1 MTTSAQNSVSAGQDG
16 ARSDAG
22 SLTLGIDHLGLS
34 VGDLEQT
41 LRFFQECLGW
51 SLLGRRE
58 EYPAAFVTDQHSILT
73 LWQVE
78 RDRRIDFNRR
88 TNVGLHH
95 LALRVGSVEQLQ
107 HLHER
112 VERWPGAR
120 VEFSPEISG
129 GGPKT
134 HFMVSEPG
142 GLRLEFCYDPRR
154 ATS

>member
-1 MTTSAQNSVSAGQDG
+1 MTNSAQNSESSAQDG
-16 ARSDAG
+16 AHSEAG

-34 VGDLEQT
+34 VADLAQT
-41 LRFFQECLGW
+41 LLFFQECLGW
-51 SLLGRRE
+51 ALLGRRE
-58 EYPAAFVTDQHSILT
+58 EYPAAFVTDQHAIVT

-78 RDRRIDFNRR
+78 RDRRVEFDRR

-95 LALRVGSVEQLQ
+95 LALRVGSLEQL
-107 HLHER
+107 HRLHER
-112 VERWPGAR
+112 VAKWLGVR

-129 GGPKT
+129 RGPKT

-154 ATS
+154 DTP